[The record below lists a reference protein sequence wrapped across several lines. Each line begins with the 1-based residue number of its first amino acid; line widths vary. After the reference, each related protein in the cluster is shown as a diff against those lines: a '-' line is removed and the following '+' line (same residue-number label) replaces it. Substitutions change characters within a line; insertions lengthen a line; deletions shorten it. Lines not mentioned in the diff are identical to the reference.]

1 MMSRLMKASGAQ
13 GGSDKGVDNFT
24 RSISKAFS
32 EAVDKFTKKSLD
44 RYEDTAKKNTAVL
57 NQIEKT
63 LQDQSSELSL
73 IHKAVSYNTS
83 RVSASVADLDK
94 SISGLKT
101 ESKRDKKKA
110 RDGISGLHE
119 ATESGNKTAESTES
133 KIEDVADET
142 KKVVGAVDK
151 GVSALG
157 EGLEGI
163 ADAQKSTADK
173 LEDLA
178 KEFRRGGG
186 IVNTL
191 AANRMDRGAR
201 GLRGGGSPMDKIMG
215 QVMGLF
221 MKLTPMLGIALVLFK
236 AFAGAASAAKDLR
249 DDLIKPLAESGDL
262 LSEAMHGLGRD
273 FDNLSGSALGVGYR
287 LNDMLL
293 PSAQG
298 LREANPFRTDLSP
311 AETMFGA
318 KARHLMSNE
327 EIGQYL
333 STLRQ
338 SGITASEDNGGTT
351 LDLAMSAS
359 TLLGS
364 DLSEMITASDS
375 LGVSLD
381 SVSSQFVN
389 VAAVAAES
397 GFGTK
402 RFGQALM
409 GTTAN
414 MFLYNRRLGATAS
427 LLSGLSDT
435 LGFEGGSNFLQGL
448 TGAFEP
454 GGGSENLR
462 RVALLSGGDPSRV
475 ASIAS
480 EQGTDAFNLMGDQLK
495 DYLHRFASIDSF
507 GDMQGM
513 SQEALRAV
521 LGNIINQVNE
531 GALDSNAT
539 SEFQALY
546 DLNRM
551 SSSDNMDLQAGLIS
565 NLDENSR
572 AGLLF
577 QGLEQLTGGSGGSLA
592 DLLSTASGQEMV
604 NSLGFG
610 FDNEALRTLALRVD
624 TFKGQNE
631 ESQRRRGFYESNGQ
645 LLNAADD
652 SVIGDA
658 TNANILQSL
667 LTLDS
672 DNVALEALSNEEQLL
687 EAARQSNTLMRAENA
702 TSLAIEAAI
711 GLMLKAIEN
720 IAGMLGIHWGMEE
733 EEEPELDTS
742 NYQYDE
748 QDRRDNVRRTLSRH
762 GLGSDF
768 SDSDLDDMISSAIQW
783 QNGAG
788 TLAASLSNSD
798 LGDILDRTDMST
810 ADFVRMSE
818 GITPDA
824 IEDRVF
830 SRSFNDFV
838 YANGRAHPIDSMDQ
852 FFGAK
857 KGGAIDTAVN
867 RVESAGKG
875 GNTVTININGGDLQR
890 VRRTVVDVMTKM
902 GYRAT
907 RRRT

>member
-1 MMSRLMKASGAQ
+1 
-13 GGSDKGVDNFT
+13 
-24 RSISKAFS
+24 
-32 EAVDKFTKKSLD
+32 
-44 RYEDTAKKNTAVL
+44 
-57 NQIEKT
+57 
-63 LQDQSSELSL
+63 
-73 IHKAVSYNTS
+73 
-83 RVSASVADLDK
+83 
-94 SISGLKT
+94 
-101 ESKRDKKKA
+101 
-110 RDGISGLHE
+110 
-119 ATESGNKTAESTES
+119 
-133 KIEDVADET
+133 
-142 KKVVGAVDK
+142 
-151 GVSALG
+151 
-157 EGLEGI
+157 
-163 ADAQKSTADK
+163 
-173 LEDLA
+173 
-178 KEFRRGGG
+178 
-186 IVNTL
+186 
-191 AANRMDRGAR
+191 
-201 GLRGGGSPMDKIMG
+201 
-215 QVMGLF
+215 
-221 MKLTPMLGIALVLFK
+221 
-236 AFAGAASAAKDLR
+236 
-249 DDLIKPLAESGDL
+249 
-262 LSEAMHGLGRD
+262 
-273 FDNLSGSALGVGYR
+273 
-287 LNDMLL
+287 
-293 PSAQG
+293 
-298 LREANPFRTDLSP
+298 
-311 AETMFGA
+311 
-318 KARHLMSNE
+318 
-327 EIGQYL
+327 
-333 STLRQ
+333 
-338 SGITASEDNGGTT
+338 
-351 LDLAMSAS
+351 
-359 TLLGS
+359 
-364 DLSEMITASDS
+364 
-375 LGVSLD
+375 
-381 SVSSQFVN
+381 
-389 VAAVAAES
+389 
-397 GFGTK
+397 
-402 RFGQALM
+402 
-409 GTTAN
+409 
-414 MFLYNRRLGATAS
+414 
-427 LLSGLSDT
+427 
-435 LGFEGGSNFLQGL
+435 
-448 TGAFEP
+448 
-454 GGGSENLR
+454 
-462 RVALLSGGDPSRV
+462 
-475 ASIAS
+475 
-480 EQGTDAFNLMGDQLK
+480 
-495 DYLHRFASIDSF
+495 
-507 GDMQGM
+507 
-513 SQEALRAV
+513 LRAV
-521 LGNIINQVNE
+521 RGNIINQVNE